1 MAENQKK
8 ARKQT
13 WINNGGVLNSSEVLN
28 FLSNIMKTTFIIL
41 SNFIEYTGAWPS
53 LLGFLG
59 LPSLPL
65 ATKIF
70 STNVAMFITFCD
82 LDPAWSTS
90 TSEEVGAY
98 NRSYNRS
105 CAWKPPITQI
115 DTSYFTCARKKLL
128 KVNILVQI
136 LQDTVLWSAPTRGP
150 QVHHFGILV

>member
-13 WINNGGVLNSSEVLN
+13 WINNGGVLNISEVLN
-28 FLSNIMKTTFIIL
+28 FLSNIMKTTFII
-41 SNFIEYTGAWPS
+41 SS

-65 ATKIF
+65 ATKIL

-90 TSEEVGAY
+90 TSVEVGA
-98 NRSYNRS
+98 
-105 CAWKPPITQI
+105 
-115 DTSYFTCARKKLL
+115 
-128 KVNILVQI
+128 
-136 LQDTVLWSAPTRGP
+136 
-150 QVHHFGILV
+150 